1 MKRILKKGIIVLTIL
16 GCIGSTTVMASEK
29 NKVAVDKKKT
39 NVNGILMRKV
49 AL

>member
-1 MKRILKKGIIVLTIL
+1 MKRNLKKGIIVLTIL

-29 NKVAVDKKKT
+29 NKVAVDKKT